1 MNPKSLP
8 ERNEMYGAS
17 MMKVSIIIPALNVA
31 DVLEKCVAHLRLTA
45 GRGDIEIVVVDGRS
59 SDETITIAKRIADHV
74 VESSSASRADWMH
87 AGAMASTGELLLF
100 LPPETRLAGR
110 WLGSLLDA
118 WSGKPRPGA
127 TAFQLAFDRDEPSY
141 RALAT
146 VGNAV
151 CRWVRMPRGNQAL
164 ACRRIDY
171 LRAGGFPSVPH
182 LEAHLLIIPE
192 LAVFGPIVF
201 LDDVVTAPTQSLR
214 RSPFYDEVREAA
226 ILILFKAGVATEHLA
241 KLYQW
246 TS

>member
-1 MNPKSLP
+1 
-8 ERNEMYGAS
+8 
-17 MMKVSIIIPALNVA
+17 MMKVSIIIPALNAA
-31 DVLEKCVAHLRLTA
+31 DILEKAVARLRLTA
-45 GRGDIEIVVVDGRS
+45 GRGDIEIVVVDGKS
-59 SDETITIAKRIADHV
+59 NDETMAIARRVADRV
-74 VESSSASRADWMH
+74 IETSGESRADRMH
-87 AGAMASTGELLLF
+87 AGALAATGELLLF
-100 LPPETRLAGR
+100 LYPETRLAGR

-141 RALAT
+141 RALAA

-201 LDDVVTAPTQSLR
+201 LDDIVTAPTDSLR

-226 ILILFKAGVATEHLA
+226 ILILFKAGITTERLA